1 MSDVNAYAAELV
13 SVFGFNFP
21 LLPVYSNARSDSGI
35 YTHDN
40 SLAETITPARHA
52 ASSETPAP
60 VPVQARRVRFNVPQD
75 NDQQGPSNG
84 DFCVQYPR
92 IIPGGINTE
101 YVSHP
106 NITNIFL
113 SFSQTRHAPVH
124 QIQL

>member
-60 VPVQARRVRFNVPQD
+60 VPVQA
-75 NDQQGPSNG
+75 
-84 DFCVQYPR
+84 
-92 IIPGGINTE
+92 
-101 YVSHP
+101 
-106 NITNIFL
+106 
-113 SFSQTRHAPVH
+113 
-124 QIQL
+124 